1 MKTRIDADLHNIVPN
16 IDVLLPYMEAH
27 WLEYFHHSRF
37 RGPIDSS
44 YPKGAST
51 SIRPTLPATAA
62 TTLADVQQNALD
74 PWQTEIGILNCTY
87 EVESLHNP
95 DMAAACARAVNQW
108 QAEHWLAQDS
118 RLRASIVVPS
128 KIPAMAAKEI
138 EHWGQHP
145 GFVQIFLPVRSP
157 LLYGNRNYWPIFEA
171 AVKHDLVVCI
181 HFGGAPGN
189 PSTPTGWPSWYIEEY
204 AGMAQVFQSQLM
216 SLVVEGVFAQFPTL
230 RVVMAEGGWTWL
242 PAFFWRLDKEW
253 KGLRFEIP
261 WVKTFPSDIIR
272 QHVRFTLQPIDAP
285 PDPILLTQTTEQ
297 LESEELLLF
306 STDYPHWHFDEANE
320 ALPPNLSE
328 RLRRKIMGE
337 NARAFYRF

>member
-1 MKTRIDADLHNIVPN
+1 MKTTIDADLHNIVPN

-27 WLEYFHHSRF
+27 WQEYFRQSRF

-44 YPKGAST
+44 YPQGAQT
-51 SIRPTLPATAA
+51 SLRPTLPATAG

-145 GFVQIFLPVRSP
+145 GFVQVFLPVRSP

-171 AVKHDLVVCI
+171 AAKHDLVVCI

-230 RVVMAEGGWTWL
+230 RIVMAEGGWTWL

-285 PDPILLTQTTEQ
+285 PDPILLTQTIEQ

-306 STDYPHWHFDEANE
+306 STDYPHWHFDNSGE

-328 RLRRKIMGE
+328 SLRRKIMGE

>member
-1 MKTRIDADLHNIVPN
+1 MTTIIDADLHNIVPN
-16 IDVLLPYMEAH
+16 IDALLPYMETH
-27 WLEYFHHSRF
+27 WQEYLRNSRF
-37 RGPIDSS
+37 RGPADSS
-44 YPKGAST
+44 YPKGAQT
-51 SIRPTLPATAA
+51 SVRPIFPLTAG
-62 TTLADVQQNALD
+62 TTLADVQENALD
-74 PWQTEIGILNCTY
+74 ACKTDIGILNCTY

-95 DMAAACARAVNQW
+95 DMAAACARAVNEW

-138 EHWGQHP
+138 EHWGKHP
-145 GFVQIFLPVRSP
+145 GFVQVFLPVRSP
-157 LLYGNRNYWPIFEA
+157 QLYGNRNYWPIFEA

-204 AGMAQVFQSQLM
+204 TGMAQVFQSQLM

-230 RVVMAEGGWTWL
+230 RIVMAEGGWTWL

-261 WVKTFPSDIIR
+261 WVNRFPSDIIR

-285 PDPILLTQTTEQ
+285 PDPILLSQTIEQ
-297 LESEELLLF
+297 LESEDLLLF
-306 STDYPHWHFDEANE
+306 STDYPHWHFNDLTTAV
-320 ALPPNLSE
+320 PSNLSDSH
-328 RLRRKIMGE
+328 RRKIMGE